1 MLKLK
6 TGVFNGVYLSLLENS
21 TNAFDNYYL
30 VVFTNLQTRVSEGKV
45 AIKSTVNERSVLLY
59 FYVNISANPN
69 FTMQENSFFKYDVYE
84 QTSSTNTDITNA
96 SVLGLRETGKAW
108 VNGTSEVVYVK
119 EPEANIINSVYLK
132 T

>member
-1 MLKLK
+1 M
-6 TGVFNGVYLSLLENS
+6 
-21 TNAFDNYYL
+21 
-30 VVFTNLQTRVSEGKV
+30 VFTNLQTRVSEAKV
-45 AIKSTVNERSVLLY
+45 VIKSTVNERAVTLY
-59 FYVNISANPN
+59 FYVNNIANPN

-84 QTSSTNTDITNA
+84 QTSSTNTDITDA

-119 EPEANIINSVYLK
+119 EPEANNTNSVYLK